1 MIVVDEQLLG
11 YGLPETIQK
20 WYPGKVTDIR
30 QLRPGS
36 IIKDDAVPS
45 LLRLVREPTFV
56 TINVADFW
64 RKMRPDRNFMIACF
78 AFLQSEAYKVSDIL
92 KRLLAVE
99 PFQTKKKRMGKIVH
113 VTEHE
118 IRYYSVESWAVEV
131 IEWPRQR
138 AK

>member
-92 KRLLAVE
+92 KRLLAVD
-99 PFQTKKKRMGKIVH
+99 PFQTKKKTDGQDCSCDG
-113 VTEHE
+113 T
-118 IRYYSVESWAVEV
+118 
-131 IEWPRQR
+131 
-138 AK
+138 